1 MEVKEARQYVVD
13 KLDYA
18 FKPSSIGV
26 IGASR
31 NERKVGFKVIQG
43 LRKSGYDGEIYPI
56 NIKATEVAGL
66 PAYKSILDVPA
77 EIDLAFIAL
86 PAPRVF
92 DAIKECVAKKVK
104 IGVVSS
110 SGFKE
115 IGNGD
120 LQNEITEYCRENEFP
135 LIGPNLVGIGTPYH
149 NFNCGFIPYLPNK
162 GPVAL
167 ISQSG
172 SNLLAALGS
181 SQVDH
186 FGISMF
192 VGLGN
197 KADVDFCEMIK
208 YADKEPN
215 TRCIAVYIEALDSPE
230 AFKKACL
237 ECEKP
242 ITVIK
247 VGASK
252 IGVKAAFAHTASE
265 NRGHTNEEYDK
276 LFEESGVMREN
287 TWQEFLDTSLAL
299 GNCPPLRGDNVVMIT
314 NGGGAGLL
322 ACDHFERLG
331 MPLHE
336 LKEISPELKSNIRSY
351 MPDFGSPLN
360 PVDISGTATSDMY
373 GGALRT
379 AYRDENVDGIMIS
392 VCPTAVTDVDAI
404 TETFIASHKQYKNLG
419 KPIIRECQGGRECR
433 EAIMKLRD
441 NGIPAFATAEQAVN
455 AMFALR
461 RYSQIMNQKEELI
474 KKAQAAE
481 AAKNAEEE
489 VNA

>member
-18 FKPSSIGV
+18 FKPKTIAV

-31 NERKVGFKVIQG
+31 NEKKVGFKVIQG
-43 LRKSGYDGEIYPI
+43 LRKGGYEGEIIPI
-56 NIKATEVAGL
+56 NVQATEVAGL
-66 PAYKSILDVPA
+66 KAYKTILDVPFD
-77 EIDLAFIAL
+77 IDLAFVAL
-86 PAPRVF
+86 PAVGVLG
-92 DAIKECVAKKVK
+92 ALEQCVVKKVK
-104 IGVVSS
+104 IAVVSS
-110 SGFKE
+110 SGFME
-115 IGNGD
+115 VGNRD
-120 LQNEITEYCRENEFP
+120 LQNEISTFCRDNKMP
-135 LIGPNLVGIGTPYH
+135 LIGPNLVGIGSPYF

-181 SQVDH
+181 SQLDH
-186 FGISMF
+186 FGISLF

-208 YADKEPN
+208 YAEQEPH
-215 TRCIAVYIEALDSPE
+215 TKCIAVYIEALDSPA

-237 ECEKP
+237 ECRKP

-265 NRGHTNEEYDK
+265 NRGHSNADYDR
-276 LFEESGVMREN
+276 LFDESGVMREN

-299 GNCPPLRGDNVVMIT
+299 GSCPPLRGDNVVMIT

-322 ACDHFERLG
+322 SCDHFERNG
-331 MPLHE
+331 MPLKE
-336 LKEISPELKSNIRSY
+336 LKEISPALKNSIRQF
-351 MPDFGSPLN
+351 MPAFGSPLN

-373 GGALRT
+373 GGALRV
-379 AYRDENVDGIMIS
+379 ALEDENVDGVMVS
-392 VCPTAVTDVDAI
+392 VCPTAVTDVLAI
-404 TETFIASHKQYKNLG
+404 TETVLSVYKQHEDLKKPFIM
-419 KPIIRECQGGRECR
+419 ECQGGAECR
-433 EAIMKLRD
+433 DAIWKLRD
-441 NGIPAFATAEQAVN
+441 NGIPAFSTAEQAVN
-455 AMFALR
+455 AMIALR
-461 RYSQIMNQKEELI
+461 RYSRILDAK
-474 KKAQAAE
+474 E
-481 AAKNAEEE
+481 AAKNVKSKEEKP
-489 VNA
+489 NG

>member
-13 KLDYA
+13 KLEYA
-18 FKPSSIGV
+18 FKPNSIAV

-31 NERKVGFKVIQG
+31 NETKVGFKVIQG
-43 LRKSGYDGEIYPI
+43 LRKCGYEGELYPI
-56 NIKATEVAGL
+56 NVKATEVAGI
-66 PAYKSILDVPA
+66 PAYQNIKDVPGDV
-77 EIDLAFIAL
+77 DLAFVSL
-86 PAPRVF
+86 PATGVF
-92 DAIKECVAKKVK
+92 DALKDCVEKKVK
-104 IGVVSS
+104 IAVVSS

-115 IGNGD
+115 VGNGD
-120 LQNEITEYCRENEFP
+120 LQNEITKFCRQHELP

-149 NFNCGFIPYLPNK
+149 DFNCGFIPYLPNK

-181 SQVDH
+181 SQIDH

-215 TRCIAVYIEALDSPE
+215 TKCIAVYIEALDSPE

-242 ITVIK
+242 ITAIK
-247 VGASK
+247 VGSSE

-265 NRGHTNEEYDK
+265 NKGHSNAEYDK
-276 LFEESGVMREN
+276 LFEESGVLREK

-299 GNCPPLRGDNVVMIT
+299 GNCPPLRGDNVVIIT

-322 ACDHFERLG
+322 AADHFERLG
-331 MPLHE
+331 MPLKE
-336 LKEISPELKSNIRSY
+336 LKDISPDLRENIRNY
-351 MPDFGSPLN
+351 MPAFGSPLN

-373 GGALRT
+373 GGALKT
-379 AYRDENVDGIMIS
+379 AYRDEHVDGILIS
-392 VCPTAVTDVDAI
+392 VCPTAVTDVEAI
-404 TETFIASHKQYKNLG
+404 TETVINIHRQYKNLG
-419 KPIIRECQGGRECR
+419 KPFIMECQGGNECR

-441 NGIPAFATAEQAVN
+441 KGIPAFSTPEQAVN
-455 AMFALR
+455 AMVALR
-461 RYSQIMNQKEELI
+461 RYSHIMNKKEKLI
-474 KKAQAAE
+474 K
-481 AAKNAEEE
+481 NI
-489 VNA
+489 

>member
-1 MEVKEARQYVVD
+1 MEIKEAREYVVD
-13 KLDYA
+13 RLEYA
-18 FKPSSIGV
+18 FRPGTIAV

-31 NERKVGFKVIQG
+31 NETKVGFKVIQG
-43 LRKSGYDGEIYPI
+43 LRKSGYSGEIYPI

-66 PAYKSILDVPA
+66 TAYRSVLDVPD
-77 EIDLAFIAL
+77 EIDLAFVAL
-86 PAPRVF
+86 PAAYVY
-92 DAIKECVAKKVK
+92 DALRECVEKKVK
-104 IGVVSS
+104 IAVVSS
-110 SGFKE
+110 SGFME
-115 IGNGD
+115 AGNRE
-120 LQNEITEYCRENEFP
+120 LQNEITAFCREHELP

-162 GPVAL
+162 GSVAL

-181 SQVDH
+181 SQLDH
-186 FGISMF
+186 FGISFF

-197 KADVDFCEMIK
+197 KADVDFCEMIR
-208 YADKEPN
+208 YAERDPN
-215 TRCIAVYIEALDSPE
+215 TKCIAVYIEALDSPE

-237 ECEKP
+237 ACEKP

-247 VGASK
+247 VGSSE

-265 NRGHTNEEYDK
+265 NRGHSNAEYDR
-276 LFEESGVMREN
+276 LFAESGVMREN

-299 GNCPPLRGDNVVMIT
+299 GSCPPLRGDNVVMIT

-331 MPLHE
+331 MPLRE
-336 LKEISPELKSNIRSY
+336 LREISPELRVNIRKY
-351 MPDFGSPLN
+351 MPPFGSPLN

-379 AYRDENVDGIMIS
+379 AYRDENVDGILIS
-392 VCPTAVTDVDAI
+392 VCPTAVTNVEAI
-404 TETFIASHKQYKNLG
+404 TETVIAIHKQYRHLG
-419 KPIIRECQGGRECR
+419 KPFIMECQGGRECR
-433 EAIMKLRD
+433 DAIMQLRD
-441 NGIPAFATAEQAVN
+441 NGIPAFSTAEQAVN

-461 RYSQIMNQKEELI
+461 RYSQIMNDKETLLER
-474 KKAQAAE
+474 ADS
-481 AAKNAEEE
+481 
-489 VNA
+489 

>member
-1 MEVKEARQYVVD
+1 MEVKEARQYVID
-13 KLDYA
+13 RLEYA
-18 FKPSSIGV
+18 FKPRSVAV

-31 NERKVGFKVIQG
+31 NETKVGFKVIQG
-43 LRKSGYDGEIYPI
+43 LRRSGYEGIIYPV
-56 NIKATEVAGL
+56 NLKAETVAGL
-66 PAYKSILDVPA
+66 EAFKNINDIPDEV
-77 EIDLAFIAL
+77 DLAFVAL
-86 PAPRVF
+86 PAVAVF
-92 DAIKECVAKKVK
+92 DALKDCVKKGVK
-104 IGVVSS
+104 IAVVSS
-110 SGFKE
+110 SGFGE
-115 IGNGD
+115 VGNKD
-120 LQNEITEYCRENEFP
+120 LQTEIAMYCRENELP

-149 NFNCGFIPYLPNK
+149 DFNCGFVPYLPNK

-181 SQVDH
+181 SQLEH

-208 YADKEPN
+208 YADQEPH
-215 TRCIAVYIEALDSPE
+215 TKSIAVYIEALDSPE

-265 NRGHTNEEYDK
+265 NRGHSNEEYDK

-287 TWQEFLDTSLAL
+287 TWMEFLDTSLAL

-331 MPLHE
+331 YPLKE
-336 LKEISPELKSNIRSY
+336 LKDISPELRTNIRKY
-351 MPDFGSPLN
+351 MPPFGSPLN
-360 PVDISGTATSDMY
+360 PIDISGTATSDMY

-392 VCPTAVTDVDAI
+392 VCPTAVTDVEAI
-404 TETFIASHKQYKNLG
+404 TDTVIAIHKQYKNLG
-419 KPIIRECQGGRECR
+419 KPFIMECQGGHECR

-441 NGIPAFATAEQAVN
+441 HGIPAYSTMEQAVN
-455 AMFALR
+455 AMVALR
-461 RYSQIMNQKEELI
+461 RYSRIMYHKEELLD
-474 KKAQAAE
+474 QAAKE
-481 AAKNAEEE
+481 AENNK
-489 VNA
+489 